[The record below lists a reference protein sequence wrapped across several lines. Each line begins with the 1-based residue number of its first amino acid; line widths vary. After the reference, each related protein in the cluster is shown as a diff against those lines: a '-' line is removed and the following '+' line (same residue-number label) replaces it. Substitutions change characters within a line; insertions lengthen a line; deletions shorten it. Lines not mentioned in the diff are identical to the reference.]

1 MQIKTHIQKTRR
13 RSLSNFDPWAH
24 VSLGF
29 QGSSCASRRYFP
41 SFFQNQTVQS
51 RQFPF
56 LQHFHQLLKAGGGKG
71 TGRPAAVL
79 ANMSAR
85 VGSIGDNQ
93 IGGWHSYRASK
104 TALNQRKSLPDKVS
118 SKWVKQVD
126 GKQDFSGGLLSTYL
140 VSTCLSISEASRLHL
155 VFCQLNPLLS
165 CLLMYAEAIRWQ
177 SFSRIIPVPL

>member
-1 MQIKTHIQKTRR
+1 MYVSSCKSRR
-13 RSLSNFDPWAH
+13 ISRRHVIDLFQTSILGPH

-29 QGSSCASRRYFP
+29 QASSCASRRYFP
-41 SFFQNQTVQS
+41 SFFQNQTVHS

-56 LQHFHQLLKAGGGKG
+56 LQHFHQLLRAGGGKG

-104 TALNQRKSLPDKVS
+104 TALNQRKSRCQIK
-118 SKWVKQVD
+118 
-126 GKQDFSGGLLSTYL
+126 FRRSGLSRWTANKIFPG
-140 VSTCLSISEASRLHL
+140 VC
-155 VFCQLNPLLS
+155 FPL
-165 CLLMYAEAIRWQ
+165 I
-177 SFSRIIPVPL
+177 